1 MMNYI
6 FSGMLLFGIVT
17 ALLCGRMEAV
27 SSALMSEC
35 GNAVELVLELTG
47 TMCLWCGLM
56 KVAEKAGLTEKISRL
71 LSPLT
76 RLAFPGLA
84 ADGAAMRAISM
95 NISANL
101 LGLGNA
107 ATPLGITAMKELA
120 KLSPQPGVATHHMA
134 MFVVL
139 NTAALDLLPT
149 TTGLLRMQAGSAAP
163 FDILPA
169 VWLASSASVVIGVVV
184 TKLLGACQKER
195 GQPSVGKL

>member
-1 MMNYI
+1 MNYI
-6 FSGMLLFGIVT
+6 FAGMILFGIMV

-27 SSALMSEC
+27 SSALMTEC
-35 GNAVELVLELTG
+35 GSAVELVVGLTG
-47 TMCLWCGLM
+47 SICLWCGLM
-56 KVAEKAGLTEKISRL
+56 KVADRAGLTEKISRL

-76 RLAFPGLA
+76 RIAFPGL
-84 ADGAAMRAISM
+84 DPHGPAMRAISM

-107 ATPLGITAMKELA
+107 ATPLGINAMKELA
-120 KLSPQPGVATHHMA
+120 KLSPLQGVATNHMA

-149 TTGLLRMQAGSAAP
+149 TVGLLRLQAGSSSP

-169 VWLASSASVVIGVVV
+169 VWLASSASVVVGV
-184 TKLLGACQKER
+184 TLAKLLGLGHSHER
-195 GQPSVGKL
+195 KHCHGRL

>member
-1 MMNYI
+1 MGGAVCLW
-6 FSGMLLFGIVT
+6 SGV
-17 ALLCGRMEAV
+17 ME
-27 SSALMSEC
+27 LMSR
-35 GNAVELVLELTG
+35 
-47 TMCLWCGLM
+47 CGL
-56 KVAEKAGLTEKISRL
+56 AEGLSRL
-71 LSPLT
+71 FRPLLRHLFPSAARDSEAMNALS
-76 RLAFPGLA
+76 ANF
-84 ADGAAMRAISM
+84 
-95 NISANL
+95 SANL

-184 TKLLGACQKER
+184 TKLLGACLKGR
-195 GQPSVGKL
+195 G

>member
-6 FSGMLLFGIVT
+6 FSGMILFGIVT
-17 ALLCGRMEAV
+17 ALLCGRMEIV
-27 SSALMSEC
+27 SAALMSEC
-35 GNAVELVLELTG
+35 GSAVTLVIELTG
-47 TMCLWCGLM
+47 TMCLWSGLM
-56 KVAEKAGLTEKISRL
+56 KVAEQAGLTQKISRL

-76 RLAFPGLA
+76 RLAFPGLES
-84 ADGAAMRAISM
+84 DGPAMRAIAM

-107 ATPLGITAMKELA
+107 ATPLGINAMKELA
-120 KLSPQPGVATHHMA
+120 KLSPRPGVATRHMA

-169 VWLASSASVVIGVVV
+169 VWLASSASVVIGVIAA
-184 TKLLGACQKER
+184 KLLGAFQKE
-195 GQPSVGKL
+195 KEA

>member
-6 FSGMLLFGIVT
+6 FSGMILFGIAV

-27 SSALMSEC
+27 SSALMTEC
-35 GNAVELVLELTG
+35 GSAVELVVSLTG
-47 TMCLWCGLM
+47 SMCLWCGLM
-56 KVAEKAGLTEKISRL
+56 KVADHAGLTEKISRL

-76 RLAFPGLA
+76 RLAFPGL
-84 ADGAAMRAISM
+84 DPQGAAMRAISM
-95 NISANL
+95 NVSANL

-107 ATPLGITAMKELA
+107 ATPLGISAMKELS
-120 KLSPQPGVATHHMA
+120 KLSPLQGVATNHMA

-149 TTGLLRMQAGSAAP
+149 TVGLLRLQAGSASP

-169 VWLASSASVVIGVVV
+169 VWLASSASVVVGVVLA
-184 TKLLGACQKER
+184 KLLGLKSPKER
-195 GQPSVGKL
+195 IHRHGRV

>member
-6 FSGMLLFGIVT
+6 FCAMILFGILV
-17 ALLCGRMEAV
+17 ALLCGRMDAV
-27 SSALMSEC
+27 STALMNDC
-35 GNAVELVLELTG
+35 GGAVEMVITLTG

-56 KVAEKAGLTEKISRL
+56 KVAEKAGLTRAISRL

-76 RLAFPGLA
+76 RLAFPGL
-84 ADGAAMRAISM
+84 DPSGPAMGAISM

-107 ATPLGITAMKELA
+107 ATPLGISAMQQLA
-120 KLSPQPGVATHHMA
+120 KLSSTPGVATNHMA

-149 TTGLLRMQAGSAAP
+149 TVGLLRMQAGSATP

-169 VWLASSASVVIGVVV
+169 VWLASSASVVVGVVLA
-184 TKLLGACQKER
+184 KLLGHFFKKEKHHAK
-195 GQPSVGKL
+195 S

>member
-6 FSGMLLFGIVT
+6 FSGMIVFGIVI

-27 SSALMSEC
+27 STALMGEC
-35 GNAVELVLELTG
+35 GSAVTLVIELTG

-56 KVAEKAGLTEKISRL
+56 KVAEQAGLTEKISRL

-76 RLAFPGLA
+76 RLAFAGLEP
-84 ADGAAMRAISM
+84 DSPAMRAISM

-120 KLSPQPGVATHHMA
+120 KLSPRPGLATHHMA

-169 VWLASSASVVIGVVV
+169 VWLASSASVVIGVAV
-184 TKLLGACQKER
+184 T
-195 GQPSVGKL
+195 

>member
-6 FSGMLLFGIVT
+6 FFGMILFGIMV

-27 SSALMSEC
+27 STALLSEC
-35 GNAVELVLELTG
+35 GGAVELVLSLTG

-56 KVAEKAGLTEKISRL
+56 KVADRAGLTEKISRM

-76 RLAFPGLA
+76 RLAFPGL
-84 ADGAAMRAISM
+84 DPQGPAMRAISM

-107 ATPLGITAMKELA
+107 ATPLGINAMKELA
-120 KLSPQPGVATHHMA
+120 KLSPLQGTATNHMA

-169 VWLASSASVVIGVVV
+169 VWLASSASVVTGV
-184 TKLLGACQKER
+184 LLAKILGLGEKRKER
-195 GQPSVGKL
+195 LHHGRL

>member
-6 FSGMLLFGIVT
+6 FSAMVLFGILV

-27 SSALMSEC
+27 STALMNEC
-35 GNAVELVLELTG
+35 GGAVEMVVSLTG

-56 KVAEKAGLTEKISRL
+56 KVADKAGLTQTISRM

-76 RLAFPGLA
+76 RLAFPGLEPE
-84 ADGAAMRAISM
+84 GPAMRAISM

-107 ATPLGITAMKELA
+107 ATPLGISAMKELA
-120 KLSPQPGVATHHMA
+120 KLSATPGVATNHMA

-149 TTGLLRMQAGSAAP
+149 TVGLLRMQAGSASP

-169 VWLASSASVVIGVVV
+169 VWLASSASVVVGVVLA
-184 TKLLGACQKER
+184 KLLGMGQNTKKEKR
-195 GQPSVGKL
+195 HGKP